1 MGAEIT
7 YADSDATSSVHC
19 QVTCCHRTPLHTWQ
33 RPRTTK
39 SPLAMSQPR
48 PVLIRVRS
56 ESLQYVHGQQL
67 TVSVFEDCAW
77 RPRTLLCLQQR
88 FPPLDLAIVLRNAF
102 FERQLTRPER
112 AAREPGTTGRLYA
125 PSRMICYTFEVGR
138 LGVRWQASLRRGR

>member
-19 QVTCCHRTPLHTWQ
+19 QVTCCHRTPSHTRQ
-33 RPRTTK
+33 RLRMTK
-39 SPLAMSQPR
+39 SPLAMSQLR
-48 PVLIRVRS
+48 PVLIRERS
-56 ESLQYVHGQQL
+56 ESLQYVSWS
-67 TVSVFEDCAW
+67 TVFEVCAW

-112 AAREPGTTGRLYA
+112 AAREPGTTGRLYTL
-125 PSRMICYTFEVGR
+125 SRMICYTFEVGR